1 MQPGGQTFGSAP
13 EPPAPELAAEYQIQ
27 QRRVVLD
34 ADYRIDYVW
43 WELRDR
49 NAGRQAPSPLRA
61 VGLLLDR
68 GLLQRHY
75 LYLSRAGT
83 RTHCVLAL
91 PAWPRPATCRR
102 SRAPYRP
109 KSARYLPAPA
119 Q

>member
-1 MQPGGQTFGSAP
+1 MFGALRSFASTLMQPVGQTFGSAP

-49 NAGRQAPSPLRA
+49 NAGR
-61 VGLLLDR
+61 
-68 GLLQRHY
+68 
-75 LYLSRAGT
+75 
-83 RTHCVLAL
+83 LARL
-91 PAWPRPATCRR
+91 ATCRR